1 MFFCGA
7 GRTASLLSIFHWLEP
22 SNMAA
27 LNWQRAEECNLA
39 CAQKEKGN
47 ALFGKQLVSL
57 YHMRHGVIGLG
68 WERIR
73 DREGWKNSRQR
84 KQLPGTELLWHST
97 DGKSP

>member
-1 MFFCGA
+1 M
-7 GRTASLLSIFHWLEP
+7 SIFHWLEP

-27 LNWQRAEECNLA
+27 LNWQRAGECNLA
-39 CAQKEKGN
+39 CVQKEKGT

-73 DREGWKNSRQR
+73 EREGWKNSRQR
-84 KQLPGTELLWHST
+84 KQLHGTE
-97 DGKSP
+97 